1 MEIDSR
7 NVSRSYFWLI
17 WGIYAMVYMTK
28 NCFSAAM
35 ASIVVEGVMTKSQV
49 GLITAVFYGVYA
61 PLQIVGGI
69 CADKYNPEKLIIT
82 GLCGSSL
89 ANLILYFHQEY
100 TVILIVWI
108 FNAVIQF
115 GIWPSVFKIISSRL
129 APSGRKSA
137 VYYVSFSNTAG
148 LILSYVA
155 AAFLPAWYD
164 NFALSAAVLALLA
177 LLLGVARRKVAPYLR
192 PTAEVSSAR
201 ERGAVNGVSTVKL
214 LAVSGFVLLLAAV
227 FLETVVGNSVKTLS
241 ATMLTESYH
250 HVPPSMGN
258 NLNVLIIA
266 AGLIS
271 VVLMRRFIYPRRIK
285 SAPVGI
291 LLTLSIGAVFS
302 GLLLIRFTTAYLAVA
317 SLCVLSGVY
326 SAMYLL
332 ASYCSLQ
339 FERFGKNGTVA
350 GIMNA
355 TISAG
360 MIVSNYGVTRI
371 ADRYGWGAVSLLY
384 LALTA
389 AAICL
394 SAAMLPFW
402 KRFQANGFSN
412 TL

>member
-17 WGIYAMVYMTK
+17 
-28 NCFSAAM
+28 
-35 ASIVVEGVMTKSQV
+35 
-49 GLITAVFYGVYA
+49 
-61 PLQIVGGI
+61 
-69 CADKYNPEKLIIT
+69 
-82 GLCGSSL
+82 
-89 ANLILYFHQEY
+89 
-100 TVILIVWI
+100 
-108 FNAVIQF
+108 
-115 GIWPSVFKIISSRL
+115 
-129 APSGRKSA
+129 
-137 VYYVSFSNTAG
+137 
-148 LILSYVA
+148 
-155 AAFLPAWYD
+155 
-164 NFALSAAVLALLA
+164 
-177 LLLGVARRKVAPYLR
+177 
-192 PTAEVSSAR
+192 
-201 ERGAVNGVSTVKL
+201 
-214 LAVSGFVLLLAAV
+214 
-227 FLETVVGNSVKTLS
+227 
-241 ATMLTESYH
+241 
-250 HVPPSMGN
+250 
-258 NLNVLIIA
+258 
-266 AGLIS
+266 S
-271 VVLMRRFIYPRRIK
+271 VVLMRRFIYPKRIK

-302 GLLLIRFTTAYLAVA
+302 GLLVIRFTTAYLAVA

-326 SAMYLL
+326 SAMHLL
-332 ASYCSLQ
+332 ASYCSFQ

-355 TISAG
+355 TLSAG